1 MRMWKVIDKTYIKNS
16 VAEVLSAIN
25 SISINTKTA
34 CSCIDD
40 YGIPSPTC
48 VLCGGLGYTMKGTTV
63 SVDVQELRGDERIVV
78 DSGILNAGDILVRIP
93 ISNSV
98 KLEDTITYNSQDYQ
112 IKYIKID
119 QLGSYYEVGGHK
131 VA

>member
-1 MRMWKVIDKTYIKNS
+1 VIIDKTYIKNS

-25 SISINTKTA
+25 SISINVKTA
-34 CSCIDD
+34 CTCIDD
-40 YGIPSPTC
+40 YGIADPTC
-48 VLCGGLGYTMKGTTV
+48 ELCDGLGYTIRGTTI
-63 SVDVQELRGDERIVV
+63 SADVQELRGDERIVV

-98 KLEDTITYNSQDYQ
+98 ELNDIITYNSQNYQ

-119 QLGSYYEVGGHK
+119 QLGTYYEVGGHK
-131 VA
+131 IA

>member
-1 MRMWKVIDKTYIKNS
+1 MIIDKTYIKNS

-25 SISINTKTA
+25 SISINVKTA
-34 CSCIDD
+34 CDCIDD
-40 YGIPSPTC
+40 YGIADPACTI
-48 VLCGGLGYTMKGTTV
+48 CGGLGYTLKNTTIAA
-63 SVDVQELRGDERIVV
+63 DVQELRGDERIVV

-98 KLEDTITYNSQDYQ
+98 ELNDIITYNSQNYE

-119 QLGSYYEVGGHK
+119 QLGTYYEVGGHK

>member
-1 MRMWKVIDKTYIKNS
+1 MIIDKTYIKNS

-25 SISINTKTA
+25 SISINVKTP

-40 YGIPSPTC
+40 YGIADPAC
-48 VLCGGLGYTMKGTTV
+48 VICGGLGYTITDTTI
-63 SVDVQELRGDERIVV
+63 SADVQELRGDERIVV
-78 DSGILNAGDILVRIP
+78 DSGTLNAGDILVRIP

-98 KLEDTITYNSQDYQ
+98 ELNDIITYNSQNYE

-119 QLGSYYEVGGHK
+119 QLGTYYEVGGHK
-131 VA
+131 IA

>member
-1 MRMWKVIDKTYIKNS
+1 MIIDKTYIKNS

-25 SISINTKTA
+25 SISINVKTA
-34 CSCIDD
+34 CDCIDD
-40 YGIPSPTC
+40 YGIADPACTI
-48 VLCGGLGYTMKGTTV
+48 CGGLGYTLTDTTIAA
-63 SVDVQELRGDERIVV
+63 DVQELRGDERIVV

-98 KLEDTITYNSQDYQ
+98 ELNDIITYNSQNYE

-119 QLGSYYEVGGHK
+119 QLGTYYEVGGHK

>member
-1 MRMWKVIDKTYIKNS
+1 MWKVINKTYIKNS

-25 SISINTKTA
+25 SISVIVKTT
-34 CSCIDD
+34 CTCIDD
-40 YGIPSPTC
+40 YGIPDPTC
-48 VLCGGLGYTMKGTTV
+48 ELCGGLGYTTNSTTV
-63 SVDVQELRGDERIVV
+63 SADVQELRGDERIVV

-98 KLEDTITYNSQDYQ
+98 GLNDIITYNSRNYE

>member
-1 MRMWKVIDKTYIKNS
+1 MIIDKTYIKNS

-25 SISINTKTA
+25 SISINAKTA
-34 CSCIDD
+34 CTCIDD
-40 YGIPSPTC
+40 YGIADPNC
-48 VLCGGLGYTMKGTTV
+48 KLCDGLGYTIRGTTI
-63 SVDVQELRGDERIVV
+63 SADVQELRGDERIVV

-98 KLEDTITYNSQDYQ
+98 ELNDIITYNSQNYQ

-119 QLGSYYEVGGHK
+119 QLGTYYEVGGHK
-131 VA
+131 IA

>member
-1 MRMWKVIDKTYIKNS
+1 MLINKTYIKNS
-16 VAEVLSAIN
+16 VSEVLSAIN
-25 SISINTKTA
+25 SISINTKTV
-34 CSCIDD
+34 CTCVDT
-40 YGIPSPTC
+40 YGIADPNC
-48 VLCGGLGYTMKGTTV
+48 ELCDGLGYTMKGTTV
-63 SVDVQELRGDERIVV
+63 SADVQELRGDERIVV
-78 DSGILNAGDILVRIP
+78 DAGILNAGDILVRIP

-98 KLEDTITYNSQDYQ
+98 TLEDTITYNSQVYE

>member
-1 MRMWKVIDKTYIKNS
+1 MIIDKTYIKNS

-25 SISINTKTA
+25 SISINVKTA
-34 CSCIDD
+34 CTCIDD
-40 YGIPSPTC
+40 YGIADPNC
-48 VLCGGLGYTMKGTTV
+48 KLCDGLGYTIKDTTI
-63 SVDVQELRGDERIVV
+63 SADVQELRGDERIVV

-98 KLEDTITYNSQDYQ
+98 ELNDIITYNSQNYQ

-119 QLGSYYEVGGHK
+119 QLGTYYEVGGHK

>member
-1 MRMWKVIDKTYIKNS
+1 VIIDKTYIKNS

-25 SISINTKTA
+25 SISINAKTA
-34 CSCIDD
+34 CTCIDS
-40 YGIPSPTC
+40 YGIADPTC
-48 VLCGGLGYTMKGTTV
+48 ELCDGLGYTIRGTTI
-63 SVDVQELRGDERIVV
+63 SADVQELRGDERIVV

-98 KLEDTITYNSQDYQ
+98 ELNDIITYNSQNYQ

-119 QLGSYYEVGGHK
+119 QLGTYYEVGGHK
-131 VA
+131 IA